1 VHASLSDYHNNSVGG
16 EVIVSHGR
24 ADNEWLILADPNPD
38 DEPPADDTEPTGE
51 TVIDTEPS
59 DDEPADQPFPTY
71 QSKQPDQPPSL
82 ASQVESIAGT
92 TSLYLAVLGLISAA
106 ILFFLPISS
115 YVLQITVIVL
125 VVGVM
130 LCAIVAAVAEH
141 FVNRHKTTDTEPRRA
156 R

>member
-1 VHASLSDYHNNSVGG
+1 MAG
-16 EVIVSHGR
+16 

-59 DDEPADQPFPTY
+59 DDEPADEPFPTYQY

-92 TSLYLAVLGLISAA
+92 TCMCLAVLGLIGAA
-106 ILFFLPISS
+106 ILFFLPTSS
-115 YVLQITVIVL
+115 YILQITSYILQITLIVL
-125 VVGVM
+125 VVGLM

-141 FVNRHKTTDTEPRRA
+141 FVNRHKATDTEPRRA

>member
-1 VHASLSDYHNNSVGG
+1 MAGAED
-16 EVIVSHGR
+16 
-24 ADNEWLILADPNPD
+24 EWLILADPNPD

-92 TSLYLAVLGLISAA
+92 TCLCLAVLTLISAA
-106 ILFFLPISS
+106 ILLILPSSSSS
-115 YVLQITVIVL
+115 YVLQITCIAL
-125 VVGVM
+125 VVGLM

-141 FVNRHKTTDTEPRRA
+141 FVNRHEATETEPRRA